1 MNSNDLIRKA
11 AQITRPAPPAAV
23 CTLNPMANLGL
34 GAFLA
39 FLLFWNGAM
48 QAADSAILIRNGQKI
63 GFMGDSITEQAA
75 APSGYINLVIRALK
89 VEGIEAT
96 ALPAGVSGHTS
107 GNMLSRL
114 TPQILSKN
122 ADWMTLSC
130 GVNDVG
136 MQPKGRGVDLEGFK
150 KNVTAMVEQA
160 LANKTQVVLLTTTP
174 LGEDLENE
182 RNAQIAPYNEFL
194 RSYANEKHLVLA
206 DVNEA
211 FRKALKT
218 PPAPDYSGDPGK
230 RLLAD
235 GTHPNQAGQKLMAK
249 TILLALK
256 VPAGDFSK
264 IEKDWMENPQ
274 GKGVKVGGG
283 TLALISQNQYNAL
296 EKLAGEKH
304 LTVRG
309 IVGELWGKALA
320 ESKDVDPEKATG
332 AAQAKIGP
340 MVDQFIKSGNH

>member
-1 MNSNDLIRKA
+1 
-11 AQITRPAPPAAV
+11 
-23 CTLNPMANLGL
+23 MANLGL

-39 FLLFWNGAM
+39 IVLFLNGGL
-48 QAADSAILIRNGQKI
+48 QGADSAILIRNGQKI

-89 VEGIEAT
+89 FEGIEAT
-96 ALPAGVSGHTS
+96 AIPAGVSGHTS

-114 TPQILSKN
+114 TPQILSKD

-136 MQPKGRGVDLEGFK
+136 MQAKGRGVDLEGFK
-150 KNVTAMVEQA
+150 KNVAAMVGQA
-160 LANKTQVVLLTTTP
+160 LAKKTQVVLLTTTP
-174 LGEDLENE
+174 LGEDLGND

-194 RSYANEKHLVLA
+194 RGYAKEKHLVLA

-211 FRKALKT
+211 FREVLKT
-218 PPAPDYSGDPGK
+218 PPAPEYSGDPGK

-235 GTHPNQAGQKLMAK
+235 GTHPNQAGQTLMAK

-256 VPAGDFSK
+256 VPAGDFPK

-283 TLALISQNQYNAL
+283 TLALISQSQYNAL
-296 EKLAGEKH
+296 EKVAGEKH
-304 LTVRG
+304 TTVRG

-320 ESKDVDPEKATG
+320 EAKEGDPGKASE

-340 MVDQFIKSGNH
+340 LVDAFIRTGSR

>member
-1 MNSNDLIRKA
+1 MRHKANSGIG
-11 AQITRPAPPAAV
+11 V
-23 CTLNPMANLGL
+23 
-34 GAFLA
+34 FLA
-39 FLLFWNGAM
+39 ILLLLNSGA
-48 QAADSAILIRNGQKI
+48 QGADSAILIRNGQKI

-75 APSGYINLVIRALK
+75 APSGYINLVISALK
-89 VEGIEAT
+89 LEGIEAT
-96 ALPAGVSGHTS
+96 AIPAGVSGHTS

-136 MQPKGRGVDLEGFK
+136 MQAKGRGVDLEGFK
-150 KNVTAMVEQA
+150 KNVAAMVEQA

-194 RSYANEKHLVLA
+194 RSYANEKQLVLA

-211 FRKALKT
+211 FHEALKT
-218 PPAPDYSGDPGK
+218 PPAPDYSGDPDK

-235 GTHPNQAGQKLMAK
+235 GTHPNQAGQTLMAK
-249 TILLALK
+249 TILLAMK
-256 VPAGDFSK
+256 VPAADLPK
-264 IEKDWMENPQ
+264 IEKDWMENPV
-274 GKGVKVGGG
+274 GKGVKVGVG

-309 IVGELWGKALA
+309 IVEKLWRQALA
-320 ESKDVDPEKATG
+320 ESKDGDPGKVTET
-332 AAQAKIGP
+332 AQSKIGP
-340 MVDQFIKSGNH
+340 MVDAFIRTGSH

>member
-1 MNSNDLIRKA
+1 MRYKA
-11 AQITRPAPPAAV
+11 
-23 CTLNPMANLGL
+23 NFGL

-39 FLLFWNGAM
+39 ILFFLNGGL
-48 QAADSAILIRNGQKI
+48 QGADSTILIRNGQKI

-89 VEGIEAT
+89 VEGIEAI
-96 ALPAGVSGHTS
+96 AIPAGVSGHTS

-114 TPQILSKN
+114 APQILSKD

-136 MQPKGRGVDLEGFK
+136 MQAKGRGVDLEGFK

-160 LANKTQVVLLTTTP
+160 LAKKTQVILLTTTP
-174 LGEDLENE
+174 LGEELGND
-182 RNAQIAPYNEFL
+182 RNAQIAPYNDFL
-194 RSYANEKHLVLA
+194 RGYAKEKHLVLA

-211 FRKALKT
+211 FGEVLRT
-218 PPAPDYSGDPGK
+218 PPAPEYSGDPHK

-235 GTHPNQAGQKLMAK
+235 GTHPNQAGQTLMAK
-249 TILLALK
+249 TILLAMK
-256 VPAGDFSK
+256 VPAADLPK
-264 IEKDWMENPQ
+264 IERDWMENPV

-296 EKLAGEKH
+296 EKLAGAKH

-309 IVGELWGKALA
+309 IVGELWEKALA
-320 ESKDVDPEKATG
+320 ETKDGDPGKAAGT
-332 AAQAKIGP
+332 AQAKIGP
-340 MVDQFIKSGNH
+340 LVDAYIKNASH

>member
-1 MNSNDLIRKA
+1 MKSNDLIRKA
-11 AQITRPAPPAAV
+11 VQITRPAPPATVRAIN
-23 CTLNPMANLGL
+23 LMANLGL
-34 GAFLA
+34 GVFLA
-39 FLLFWNGAM
+39 IVLFLNGGL
-48 QAADSAILIRNGQKI
+48 QGADSTILIRNGQKI

-89 VEGIEAT
+89 VEGIEAIPI
-96 ALPAGVSGHTS
+96 PAGVSGHTS

-114 TPQILSKN
+114 TPQILSKD
-122 ADWMTLSC
+122 AEWMTLSC

-136 MQPKGRGVDLEGFK
+136 MQAKGRGVDLEGFK
-150 KNVTAMVEQA
+150 RNVSAMVEQA
-160 LANKTQVVLLTTTP
+160 LAKKTQIVLLTTTP

-194 RSYANEKHLVLA
+194 RSCANEKHLVLA

-211 FRKALKT
+211 FHEALKT

-235 GTHPNQAGQKLMAK
+235 GTHPNQAGQTLMAK

-256 VPAGDFSK
+256 VPAGDFQK
-264 IEKDWMENPQ
+264 IEKEWMENPQ
-274 GKGVKVGGG
+274 GKGVKVGVG

-296 EKLAGEKH
+296 EKLAREKH
-304 LTVRG
+304 TTVRG
-309 IVGELWGKALA
+309 IVGELWGQALGDGKDGDPAKAD
-320 ESKDVDPEKATG
+320 ES
-332 AAQAKIGP
+332 AQAKLGP
-340 MVDQFIKSGNH
+340 MVDAFIRTGSR